1 MKIRRLTKQHP
12 VFGAVLLFVVA
23 QILTLSVASRE
34 SLFLEA
40 NNIYMPTQPP
50 QVISLWPGPVT
61 SPSGQ
66 VTQTPAYSSLGPIVI
81 YFLAITVGVGLILA
95 LIPLSALRLALRL
108 LFAFLFAWGAFVA
121 FVFWAPIA
129 WALVVAAIVA
139 LVWFLTPRVW
149 FHDLAMILALASL
162 GAVFGHF
169 ITPWTAMAVMGA
181 LAIYDILAV
190 RFGFMLWLTGR
201 LSRVGVL
208 PALVIPKS
216 PSQWRA
222 NLRQGAIANVVD
234 QKPAERDYSLL
245 GGGDIAFPCLLT
257 ASVYFAHGLTTAST
271 IAAFTLLGLTLAY
284 LIQAV
289 FLKGKAVPALPPIA
303 ALALAALL
311 IIR

>member
-34 SLFLEA
+34 SSFLEA

-129 WALVVAAIVA
+129 WALVVAATVA

>member
-108 LFAFLFAWGAFVA
+108 LFAFLFAWGAFIA
-121 FVFWAPIA
+121 FVFWAPMA
-129 WALVVAAIVA
+129 WAFVVAATVA

>member
-34 SLFLEA
+34 SSFLEA

-81 YFLAITVGVGLILA
+81 YFLAVTAGVGLVLA
-95 LIPLSALRLALRL
+95 LIPLSALKLALRL

-121 FVFWAPIA
+121 FVFWMPLAG
-129 WALVVAAIVA
+129 ALVIAAAVAI
-139 LVWFLTPRVW
+139 VWFLMPRVW
-149 FHDLAMILALASL
+149 FHNLAMILALASL
-162 GAVFGHF
+162 GAIFGHF

-181 LAIYDILAV
+181 LAIYDILTV

-208 PALVIPKS
+208 PALVIPRS

-257 ASVYFAHGLTTAST
+257 VSVYFVYGLATAAT
-271 IAAFTLLGLTLAY
+271 IAACTLFGLMLVY
-284 LIQAV
+284 FIQAV
-289 FLKGKAVPALPPIA
+289 FLKGKAMPALPSIA
-303 ALALAALL
+303 ALALAGLL

>member
-34 SLFLEA
+34 SSFLEA
-40 NNIYMPTQPP
+40 NNIYMPTQPS

-129 WALVVAAIVA
+129 WALVVAATVA

>member
-34 SLFLEA
+34 SSFLEA

-121 FVFWAPIA
+121 FVFWAPMA
-129 WALVVAAIVA
+129 WALVVAATVA
-139 LVWFLTPRVW
+139 FVWFLTPRVW

>member
-1 MKIRRLTKQHP
+1 
-12 VFGAVLLFVVA
+12 
-23 QILTLSVASRE
+23 
-34 SLFLEA
+34 
-40 NNIYMPTQPP
+40 
-50 QVISLWPGPVT
+50 
-61 SPSGQ
+61 
-66 VTQTPAYSSLGPIVI
+66 
-81 YFLAITVGVGLILA
+81 
-95 LIPLSALRLALRL
+95 LALRL

-121 FVFWAPIA
+121 FVFWAPMA
-129 WALVVAAIVA
+129 WALVVAATVA
-139 LVWFLTPRVW
+139 FVWFLTPRVW

>member
-34 SLFLEA
+34 SSFLEA

-121 FVFWAPIA
+121 FVFWAPMA
-129 WALVVAAIVA
+129 WALVVAATVA

-162 GAVFGHF
+162 GTVFGHF

-208 PALVIPKS
+208 PALVIPKN

>member
-1 MKIRRLTKQHP
+1 MKIRRPDKHHP

-23 QILTLSVASRE
+23 QTFTLSVASRE
-34 SLFLEA
+34 SSFLEA
-40 NNIYMPTQPP
+40 NNIYMPPQPP
-50 QVISLWPGPVT
+50 EVISLWPGPVT
-61 SPSGQ
+61 SPAGE
-66 VTQTPAYSSLGPIVI
+66 VTQTPAYSSLGPIMI
-81 YFLAITVGVGLILA
+81 YFLAVTAGLSLILA
-95 LIPLSALRLALRL
+95 LVPLSALRLVLRL

-121 FVFWAPIA
+121 FVFWAPFA
-129 WALVVAAIVA
+129 GALAVAAGVA
-139 LVWFLTPRVW
+139 IVWFLIPRVW

-181 LAIYDILAV
+181 LAIYDLLAV
-190 RFGFMLWLTGR
+190 RFGFMMWLTGR

-245 GGGDIAFPCLLT
+245 GGGDIAFPCLLA
-257 ASVYFAHGLTTAST
+257 ASVYFAYGLANAAT
-271 IAAFTLLGLTLAY
+271 IAAATLSGLVLTY

-289 FLKGKAVPALPPIA
+289 FLKGKAMPALPPIA
-303 ALALAALL
+303 ALALAGLL

>member
-34 SLFLEA
+34 SSFLEA
-40 NNIYMPTQPP
+40 HNIYMPTQPP
-50 QVISLWPGPVT
+50 QVISLWPGSVT

-81 YFLAITVGVGLILA
+81 YFLAVTAGVGLVLA
-95 LIPLSALRLALRL
+95 LIPLSALKLALRL
-108 LFAFLFAWGAFVA
+108 LFAFLFAWGAFIA
-121 FVFWAPIA
+121 FVFWIPLAG
-129 WALVVAAIVA
+129 ALVIAAAVAI
-139 LVWFLTPRVW
+139 VWFLIPRVW

-216 PSQWRA
+216 PSQWKA

-234 QKPAERDYSLL
+234 QKPAEREYSIL

-257 ASVYFAHGLTTAST
+257 ASVYFAHGLATAST
-271 IAAFTLLGLTLAY
+271 IAASTLLGLMLAY

-289 FLKGKAVPALPPIA
+289 FLKGKAMPALPPIA
-303 ALALAALL
+303 ALALAGLL